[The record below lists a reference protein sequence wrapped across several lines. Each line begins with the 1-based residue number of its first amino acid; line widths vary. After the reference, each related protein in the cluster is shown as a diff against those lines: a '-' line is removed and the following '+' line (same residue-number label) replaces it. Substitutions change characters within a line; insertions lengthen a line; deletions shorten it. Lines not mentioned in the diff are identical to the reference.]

1 MRETQDEIG
10 ILKSKIKSS
19 RNELHEYKVKFFH
32 FFHKKVMVRRRKL
45 GDWSEMQIEIDKKGK
60 NFRQREK
67 GSRKIGESMKRR
79 GMTS

>member
-1 MRETQDEIG
+1 
-10 ILKSKIKSS
+10 
-19 RNELHEYKVKFFH
+19 
-32 FFHKKVMVRRRKL
+32 MVRRRKL

-60 NFRQREK
+60 NFRQSEK

>member
-10 ILKSKIKSS
+10 ILKSKIKSA
-19 RNELHEYKVKFFH
+19 RNELQEYKVNFSDFFE
-32 FFHKKVMVRRRKL
+32 KKIMVRRRKL

-60 NFRQREK
+60 NFRQSEK